1 MEGTQTLNIPASVEE
16 AKNRL
21 LSIKEGV
28 SSMVVGREEEVFGIL
43 LAILGR
49 QHVVMV
55 GPPGTAKSYIALA
68 ITSMVEAQ
76 TYKYL
81 MTRYTTY
88 DEIFGPID
96 VAELA
101 RTGTLRRNWS
111 PIIEAEFVFLDEIF
125 NANSAILNSLLSL
138 MQERVVYDP
147 LTGTAREA
155 KLWTMIGATNR
166 APEEEELA
174 AVYDR
179 FAVKLFP
186 QPIGGNAEKLAAA
199 LEKKWMGGATKPEVK
214 ITMEDI
220 KMLHDHITSMLR
232 SEEVLKLYNVYVVP
246 LVQVIA
252 SKMYVSDRT
261 IIEKLPLLFAASMFL
276 HGEVNE
282 TAAASAAYRI
292 VNYLARTVDELNEV
306 KKAVDETLG
315 ELADLRSKLQQA
327 YALLENLE
335 FNKAL
340 ELFREVALIDINK
353 FGNKPWLMNMAK
365 SMVEEAQQQVL
376 RIQSEL
382 SKFKIRR

>member
-1 MEGTQTLNIPASVEE
+1 MEKTQTLNIPASVEE
-16 AKNRL
+16 ARNKVI
-21 LSIKEGV
+21 SVKEAVG
-28 SSMVVGREEEVFGIL
+28 SMVVGREGEVDGIL

-68 ITSMVEAQ
+68 ITSMVSAR

-101 RTGTLRRNWS
+101 RSGTLRRNWS
-111 PIIEAEFVFLDEIF
+111 PIISAEFVFLDEIF

-138 MQERVVYDP
+138 MQERIIYDP

-155 KLWTMIGATNR
+155 KLWSMIGATNR

-179 FAVKLFP
+179 FAVKLFV
-186 QPIGGNAEKLAAA
+186 QPIGNNAERLAAA
-199 LEKKWMGGATKPEVK
+199 LEKKWMSEAKPEVK
-214 ITMEDI
+214 ITMEDV
-220 KMLHDHITSMLR
+220 KMLHDYVVSLVR

-246 LVQVIA
+246 LVQVVGSRI
-252 SKMYVSDRT
+252 YVSDRT

-276 HGEVNE
+276 HGEVSE

-315 ELADLRSKLQQA
+315 ELADIRTKLQQA
-327 YALLENLE
+327 YVMLENLE

-340 ELFREVALIDINK
+340 ELFREVALIDLRR
-353 FGNKPWLMNMAK
+353 FESKPWMLSMAK

-382 SKFKIRR
+382 SKFKIKR